1 MLRSI
6 ELAALPSTLQLC
18 LQSADRC
25 AGLVLTKSGEAYVP
39 RKFHEREV
47 GAIHAAADVSAL
59 AKLGLVA
66 PTGGASFC
74 AVRVT
79 DDGIELLNTGRIER
93 EAGR

>member
-25 AGLVLTKSGEAYVP
+25 AGLVLTNSGEAYIP
-39 RKFHEREV
+39 RRFHVRELDSM
-47 GAIHAAADVSAL
+47 HAAADVGTL

-66 PTGGASFC
+66 PVGASFC

-93 EAGR
+93 EATR